1 MSALQE
7 KRKKASA
14 MFTDRAKI
22 YIQSGKG
29 GDGHVSF
36 RRELFVP
43 AGGPDGGDGG
53 KGGDIIFEVS
63 DGLNTLT
70 DFRHIRKYIAE
81 SGQPGGK
88 RRCHGAD
95 GRDLV
100 IKVPEGTVIRD
111 DESGKIIAD
120 MSGENRRLVVI
131 RGGRGGI
138 GNMHFATSTMQAPNY
153 AKPGQPAT
161 GLFVRLELKGIG
173 TNLTCFNFVHPD
185 TEKLTQLADAARSLG
200 ADTYVSGGNSAT
212 LDLMLKGGIPA
223 GVNLLRLGE
232 SLLFGRERAHYAY
245 LPGTRNDAFILRAEI
260 IELKEKPSMPWGTFG
275 VDSYGRAPE
284 HHDRGVRR
292 RAICALGRQD
302 ADFETL
308 WTVDPGVEILGA
320 SSDHLMVDVTDAER
334 EYRMGDV
341 IELRCGYYALLR
353 AYNSDYVAKR
363 YLR

>member
-1 MSALQE
+1 MLPELTIDLKIVEQNTRRVAELCAERGIGITGITKVFRGDPEIARAFVRGGVKALGDSRTENLSRLSEAGIDIE
-7 KRKKASA
+7 KWLIRMPQIS
-14 MFTDRAKI
+14 RAEECVRTADVSLNSEEETI
-22 YIQSGKG
+22 RALSDAWVRVQTTREAERADNSGAPHG
-29 GDGHVSF
+29 IVLMHDLGDL
-36 RRELFVP
+36 REGWV
-43 AGGPDGGDGG
+43 DY
-53 KGGDIIFEVS
+53 
-63 DGLNTLT
+63 DGLA
-70 DFRHIRKYIAE
+70 HAAE
-81 SGQPGGK
+81 LVRSLPG
-88 RRCHGAD
+88 
-95 GRDLV
+95 
-100 IKVPEGTVIRD
+100 
-111 DESGKIIAD
+111 
-120 MSGENRRLVVI
+120 
-131 RGGRGGI
+131 
-138 GNMHFATSTMQAPNY
+138 
-153 AKPGQPAT
+153 
-161 GLFVRLELKGIG
+161 LELKGIG

>member
-1 MSALQE
+1 MRGGVKALGDSRTENLARMSAAGIDIEKWLIRMPQISRAEECVRTADVSLNSEEETIRALSDAWVRVQAAQE
-7 KRKKASA
+7 AERAGNASA
-14 MFTDRAKI
+14 
-22 YIQSGKG
+22 S
-29 GDGHVSF
+29 
-36 RRELFVP
+36 E
-43 AGGPDGGDGG
+43 
-53 KGGDIIFEVS
+53 
-63 DGLNTLT
+63 
-70 DFRHIRKYIAE
+70 
-81 SGQPGGK
+81 QPGGS
-88 RRCHGAD
+88 RAVREGAPHGIVLMHDLGDLREGWVDYD
-95 GRDLV
+95 GLARAAELV
-100 IKVPEGTVIRD
+100 R
-111 DESGKIIAD
+111 S
-120 MSGENRRLVVI
+120 L
-131 RGGRGGI
+131 
-138 GNMHFATSTMQAPNY
+138 
-153 AKPGQPAT
+153 PG
-161 GLFVRLELKGIG
+161 LELKGIG

-212 LDLMLKGGIPA
+212 LDLMLKGGIPS

-320 SSDHLMVDVTDAER
+320 SSDHLMVDVTVAEQ
-334 EYRMGDV
+334 EYHMGDIV
-341 IELRCGYYALLR
+341 ELRCGYYALLR

-363 YLR
+363 YL